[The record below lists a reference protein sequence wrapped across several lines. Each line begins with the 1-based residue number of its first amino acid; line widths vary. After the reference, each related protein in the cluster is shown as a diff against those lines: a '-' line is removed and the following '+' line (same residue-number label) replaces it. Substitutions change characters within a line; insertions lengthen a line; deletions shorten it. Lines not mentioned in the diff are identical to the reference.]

1 LFAEL
6 RKATIPIFF
15 DMMSFEFS
23 DLDITTG
30 KIKGNF
36 CQVIDEMISD
46 VCKVIELLEMSNLY
60 KFFKKDKIIA
70 IKSKLIESNIEMSNC
85 TQLEPYVKIQGIIEL
100 L

>member
-1 LFAEL
+1 
-6 RKATIPIFF
+6 
-15 DMMSFEFS
+15 
-23 DLDITTG
+23 
-30 KIKGNF
+30 
-36 CQVIDEMISD
+36 MISD

>member
-1 LFAEL
+1 
-6 RKATIPIFF
+6 
-15 DMMSFEFS
+15 MMSFEFN

-36 CQVIDEMISD
+36 CQVIDEMIND

-70 IKSKLIESNIEMSNC
+70 IKSILIESNIEMSNC

>member
-1 LFAEL
+1 MFAEL

-15 DMMSFEFS
+15 DMMSFEFN

-36 CQVIDEMISD
+36 CQVIDEMI
-46 VCKVIELLEMSNLY
+46 ELLEMSNLY

-70 IKSKLIESNIEMSNC
+70 IISKLIESNIEMSNF
-85 TQLEPYVKIQGIIEL
+85 TQLEPYVKVQGIIDL